1 MMKSLI
7 VVISLFLGSAA
18 FAANVEVYQFED
30 PAEEKIYKEL
40 ISELRCLVC
49 QNQNIADSNAELAQ
63 DMRAKTYDLVRQGM
77 SKSEVGEFMSEGY
90 GDFVLYKPPFNAKTA
105 ILWVGPFLTFVLAIW
120 LMLRTIRARR
130 AENETA
136 SISDEQL
143 NEAASLLTKDKDQ

>member
-1 MMKSLI
+1 VAL
-7 VVISLFLGSAA
+7 
-18 FAANVEVYQFED
+18 AANIEVYKFED
-30 PAEEKIYKEL
+30 PAQEAIYKEL

-77 SKSEVGEFMSEGY
+77 SKAEVGDFMAERY

-105 ILWVGPFLTFVLAIW
+105 VLWVGPFLIFVVAIW

-136 SISDEQL
+136 TIAEEQL
-143 NEAASLLTKDKDQ
+143 SEAASLLEKDKDQ